1 VKKSEI
7 EAIPY
12 CKHGNK
18 EWYAGTKIAHLSDQN
33 ARIIDI
39 FYQGQPVV
47 RYVIG
52 ASQYLTYV
60 CTTKKWGK
68 AKIVDSWCYS
78 GKFYH
83 YMNKSSYG
91 AKMTISKE
99 LEKVHGKNWIN
110 EVYEQQI
117 KLDHERDEKNRQ
129 LREFESRKTAG
140 MVPDMTD
147 SFKAFVEKD
156 WGQGIMWTLHQNGR
170 TFLTCSKCGNRDVVK
185 GTIKEAKKIKCAYCG
200 HNGIRTP
207 EKEYTQIIEEER
219 YYNDVR
225 PYEKGVAI
233 VAVNVYRRQQAGQPI
248 LFEYTEQAAEIFL
261 PKRKTP
267 DEYWIEG
274 DRWKK
279 GVQRERQ
286 WGGYDTRKEFPTG
299 PTPPYAIK
307 VLKESGLKYTGWES
321 YGEEL
326 YKYLREWQQNPG
338 IELISKARLNKLIT
352 YNLSENLNK
361 IRVDIKAGSFAEAF
375 GIYPERKK
383 MLIENEGDPD
393 MIRAMRLERELG
405 RMNENTLQ
413 VLSQLGQHHLYTV
426 REIAEWV
433 PPNKAIKYL
442 MTQKENIR
450 QSLDTYRDFL
460 SMKSQLGY
468 AMTERLYPRHLD
480 EAHEDLIDEIDRE
493 KINQRA
499 AKYEEEFPGV
509 KKNYRKLN
517 KIFEYQIEDY
527 IIRPAKSCTEIVE
540 EGAKLHHCVGA
551 SNQYVSAH
559 SEGKSYILFLRKK
572 ENPNKPFATIEI
584 GADYEIKQWYEA
596 YDKKPDEEIIQPI
609 LNQYVKHL
617 KEAV

>member
-1 VKKSEI
+1 MKKSEI

-68 AKIVDSWCYS
+68 AKIDNYWYS
-78 GKFYH
+78 CGTFFQ
-83 YMNKSSYG
+83 YMNKSGYG
-91 AKMTISKE
+91 AKITISKD
-99 LEKVHGKNWIN
+99 LEKAYGKDWITK
-110 EVYEQQI
+110 VYKQQDN
-117 KLDHERDEKNRQ
+117 LDREREERNRQ

-140 MVPDMTD
+140 MVPNMTD

-170 TFLTCSKCGNRDVVK
+170 TFLTCSKCGNRDVVE
-185 GTIKEAKKIKCAYCG
+185 GTIKKTKKIKCAYCG

-207 EKEYTQIIEEER
+207 EKEYTKIIEEER

-248 LFEYTEQAAEIFL
+248 FFEYTEMAAQIFL

-267 DEYWIEG
+267 DEYWIKG

-279 GVQRERQ
+279 GAQRQRQ

-338 IELISKARLNKLIT
+338 IELVAKAGLRQLISN
-352 YNLSENLNK
+352 NLNTTNK
-361 IRVDIKAGSFAEAF
+361 ISVDIKAGSFADAF
-375 GIYPERKK
+375 GIRPERKK
-383 MLIENEGDPD
+383 LLIENEGNPD
-393 MIRAMRLERELG
+393 MIRAMQLEKELG
-405 RMNENTLQ
+405 RMSESTLQ
-413 VLSQLGQHHLYTV
+413 VVSELGFYHFNTI

-433 PPNKAIKYL
+433 PPHKAIKYL
-442 MTQKENIR
+442 MTQEEDIKHNLNI
-450 QSLDTYRDFL
+450 YRDFL
-460 SMKSQLGY
+460 QMKHQQGY
-468 AMTERLYPRHLD
+468 DMTERLYPRHLD

-493 KINQRA
+493 KTNRRA

-517 KIFEYQIEDY
+517 KIFKYQIEDY

-540 EGAKLHHCVGA
+540 EGATLHHCVGA

-559 SEGKSYILFLRKK
+559 SEGRSYILFLRKK
-572 ENPNKPFATIEI
+572 DKPNKPFATIEI

-596 YDKKPDEEIIQPI
+596 YDKKPDEEVIQPI
-609 LNQYVKHL
+609 LNEYVKHL